1 MLLSK
6 GTVASV
12 HSLSTTCTWKGRIR
26 LAAIRGAVLL
36 RQGREGSF
44 CSSQGV
50 AGQGSTTAAGMHG
63 RSSSAGGLS
72 QPANK
77 LTGQFTPHALNTREY
92 RCAPVADQA
101 VSNKRVLFDEGAHLR
116 AVSIAKCRVPCFGGR
131 AVGQGQA
138 SSSRAE
144 DHDGACPLLPQ
155 LECEG
160 QHKAARMPA
169 LPHLI
174 LIGSPPDQHSAAQQ
188 AQQACHAARFCCSN
202 QGVAGSAGRHCA
214 VLVSTTHC
222 TGLLLSRAP
231 GGTAARELHKLAGF
245 KISTFKLTPNWFQD
259 PACLSIGLP
268 TAPHSSSLPA
278 SACVAEYSWQAS
290 PFNGALRQPR
300 GTERTAS
307 ARSHRGVPQGASQ
320 HNAGALPRRS
330 AGPYRLAAQV
340 QVILHI
346 RLPLGQQLSIVVGV
360 VVLKHQILWP
370 HASS

>member
-1 MLLSK
+1 MVLVAVQRRRCRKPREACNLAGCQGHTILSYMLLSK

-77 LTGQFTPHALNTREY
+77 LTGQFTPHALNTRVY

-155 LECEG
+155 LECAA

-290 PFNGALRQPR
+290 PFNG
-300 GTERTAS
+300 TY
-307 ARSHRGVPQGASQ
+307 ASQ
-320 HNAGALPRRS
+320 EELSALHLRHRIGLFRR
-330 AGPYRLAAQV
+330 GLANTTPGSCQPG
-340 QVILHI
+340 
-346 RLPLGQQLSIVVGV
+346 RP
-360 VVLKHQILWP
+360 VLTAWRHRCK
-370 HASS
+370 